1 MNKKFLKHYMETNPE
16 GTAQTYIFLVDNQDI
31 ALNIVM
37 SGYQA
42 LCLVQ
47 EDDGYYF
54 SADSFIE
61 EMRAIQFTGSC
72 QCAYHYVASCSV
84 KWINDKLLT
93 FFKDAGLDGKAGWQ
107 LFKEKEYLGKLDNQ
121 KEVEKLLE
129 QYILRFERDP
139 KEEPELSRFHLFD
152 AKGNVKSVRD
162 MEIVDYL
169 VENVQFFVVGITPYY
184 YEHGVFL
191 EDHDGVRMKYRIQKL
206 IYRDQVQ
213 SGVIKRIYNLL
224 ITQPKVHREAYELN
238 KQPVR
243 WINFKNG
250 YCDPVKGEML
260 EHNPDYLTI
269 NQIPFPY
276 YPEDREQVLQ
286 GGENIKKYLASSL
299 PNKEEQQTFWE
310 YFGYCMIQDTQFQ
323 KFLTLKGNGGT
334 GKSVAV
340 SLIQHVVGI
349 TNMSS
354 ISLQDL
360 NKRFYATG
368 MYYQIGEE
376 HKEFCA
382 EKTQDEDYYVLTL
395 AAIAKELDGK
405 GMNRAKVHIA
415 AGLPLTWVA
424 TQKEDFQK
432 YLLQNECVDF
442 TFRNKEYHV
451 EFAGADIYPQGFAAA
466 FYRLQDF
473 KGINMLADIG
483 NGTMNIM
490 YINNSR
496 PLEKKCFTEKYGTHQ
511 CVLAVRESLLK
522 ELGTVVDDLVI
533 EQVIRTGTAD
543 IGEKYLSVIRKAAG
557 DYTKEIFHKLRERE
571 YNPELMR
578 LYVVG
583 GGGCMIQN
591 FGEYDKNRVT
601 IVRDICATAKG
612 YEAMTVRKIQRNGGM
627 LV

>member
-1 MNKKFLKHYMETNPE
+1 M
-16 GTAQTYIFLVDNQDI
+16 
-31 ALNIVM
+31 
-37 SGYQA
+37 
-42 LCLVQ
+42 
-47 EDDGYYF
+47 
-54 SADSFIE
+54 
-61 EMRAIQFTGSC
+61 
-72 QCAYHYVASCSV
+72 
-84 KWINDKLLT
+84 
-93 FFKDAGLDGKAGWQ
+93 
-107 LFKEKEYLGKLDNQ
+107 
-121 KEVEKLLE
+121 
-129 QYILRFERDP
+129 
-139 KEEPELSRFHLFD
+139 
-152 AKGNVKSVRD
+152 
-162 MEIVDYL
+162 
-169 VENVQFFVVGITPYY
+169 VGIIPYY

-250 YCDPVKGEML
+250 YYDPVTGEML

-310 YFGYCMIQDTQFQ
+310 YFGYCMTQDTQFQ

-395 AAIAKELDGK
+395 AAIARELDGK

-432 YLLQNECVDF
+432 YLLQNETVDF
-442 TFRNKEYHV
+442 IFRNKEYHV

-473 KGINMLADIG
+473 KGINMLVDIG

-511 CVLAVRESLLK
+511 CVLTVRESLLK
-522 ELGTVVDDLVI
+522 EQGTVVDDLVI

-543 IGEKYLSVIRKAAG
+543 IGEKYLTVIRKAAG

-591 FGEYDKNRVT
+591 FGEYDKSRVT

-612 YEAMTVRKIQRNGGM
+612 YEAMSVRKIQRNGGM

>member
-1 MNKKFLKHYMETNPE
+1 M
-16 GTAQTYIFLVDNQDI
+16 
-31 ALNIVM
+31 
-37 SGYQA
+37 
-42 LCLVQ
+42 
-47 EDDGYYF
+47 
-54 SADSFIE
+54 
-61 EMRAIQFTGSC
+61 
-72 QCAYHYVASCSV
+72 
-84 KWINDKLLT
+84 
-93 FFKDAGLDGKAGWQ
+93 
-107 LFKEKEYLGKLDNQ
+107 
-121 KEVEKLLE
+121 
-129 QYILRFERDP
+129 
-139 KEEPELSRFHLFD
+139 
-152 AKGNVKSVRD
+152 
-162 MEIVDYL
+162 
-169 VENVQFFVVGITPYY
+169 
-184 YEHGVFL
+184 
-191 EDHDGVRMKYRIQKL
+191 
-206 IYRDQVQ
+206 
-213 SGVIKRIYNLL
+213 IKRIYNLL

-250 YCDPVKGEML
+250 YYDPVTGEML

-299 PNKEEQQTFWE
+299 PNKEEQQTFRE
-310 YFGYCMIQDTQFQ
+310 YFGYCMTQDTQFQ

-395 AAIAKELDGK
+395 AAIARELDGK
-405 GMNRAKVHIA
+405 GMNRATVHIA

-432 YLLQNECVDF
+432 YLLQNESVDF
-442 TFRNKEYHV
+442 TFRNKDYHV

-473 KGINMLADIG
+473 KGINMLVDIG

-543 IGEKYLSVIRKAAG
+543 IGEKYLTVIRKAAG

-591 FGEYDKNRVT
+591 FGEYDKSRVT

-612 YEAMTVRKIQRNGGM
+612 YEAMSVRKIQRNGGM

>member
-1 MNKKFLKHYMETNPE
+1 M
-16 GTAQTYIFLVDNQDI
+16 
-31 ALNIVM
+31 
-37 SGYQA
+37 
-42 LCLVQ
+42 
-47 EDDGYYF
+47 
-54 SADSFIE
+54 
-61 EMRAIQFTGSC
+61 
-72 QCAYHYVASCSV
+72 
-84 KWINDKLLT
+84 
-93 FFKDAGLDGKAGWQ
+93 
-107 LFKEKEYLGKLDNQ
+107 
-121 KEVEKLLE
+121 
-129 QYILRFERDP
+129 
-139 KEEPELSRFHLFD
+139 
-152 AKGNVKSVRD
+152 
-162 MEIVDYL
+162 
-169 VENVQFFVVGITPYY
+169 VGIIPYY

-250 YCDPVKGEML
+250 YYDPVTGEML

-310 YFGYCMIQDTQFQ
+310 YFGYCMTQDTQFQ

-395 AAIAKELDGK
+395 AAIARELDGK
-405 GMNRAKVHIA
+405 GMNQAKVHIA

-432 YLLQNECVDF
+432 YLLQNESVDF
-442 TFRNKEYHV
+442 TFRNKDYHV

-473 KGINMLADIG
+473 KGINMLVDIG

-511 CVLAVRESLLK
+511 CVLTVRESLLK

-543 IGEKYLSVIRKAAG
+543 IGEKYLTVIRKAAG

-591 FGEYDKNRVT
+591 FGEYDKSRVT

>member
-1 MNKKFLKHYMETNPE
+1 M
-16 GTAQTYIFLVDNQDI
+16 
-31 ALNIVM
+31 
-37 SGYQA
+37 
-42 LCLVQ
+42 
-47 EDDGYYF
+47 
-54 SADSFIE
+54 
-61 EMRAIQFTGSC
+61 
-72 QCAYHYVASCSV
+72 
-84 KWINDKLLT
+84 
-93 FFKDAGLDGKAGWQ
+93 
-107 LFKEKEYLGKLDNQ
+107 
-121 KEVEKLLE
+121 
-129 QYILRFERDP
+129 
-139 KEEPELSRFHLFD
+139 
-152 AKGNVKSVRD
+152 
-162 MEIVDYL
+162 
-169 VENVQFFVVGITPYY
+169 
-184 YEHGVFL
+184 
-191 EDHDGVRMKYRIQKL
+191 
-206 IYRDQVQ
+206 
-213 SGVIKRIYNLL
+213 IKRIYNLL

-250 YCDPVKGEML
+250 YYDPVTGEML

-276 YPEDREQVLQ
+276 YPEDCEQVLQ

-310 YFGYCMIQDTQFQ
+310 YFGYCMTQDTQFQ

-543 IGEKYLSVIRKAAG
+543 IGEKYLTVIRKAAG

-591 FGEYDKNRVT
+591 FGEYDKSRVT

>member
-1 MNKKFLKHYMETNPE
+1 METNPE
-16 GTAQTYIFLVDNQDI
+16 ETAQTYIFLVDNQDI

-61 EMRAIQFTGSC
+61 EMRSIQFTGSC
-72 QCAYHYVASCSV
+72 QSAYHYVAACTV
-84 KWINDKLLT
+84 KWMNDKLQT

-129 QYILRFERDP
+129 KYILRFERDM

-152 AKGNVKSVRD
+152 AKGNVKGVRD

-191 EDHDGVRMKYRIQKL
+191 EDHDGIRMKYRIQKL

-243 WINFKNG
+243 CINFKNG
-250 YCDPVKGEML
+250 YYDPVTGEML

-276 YPEDREQVLQ
+276 YPEDCEQVLQ
-286 GGENIKKYLASSL
+286 DGENIKKYLASSL

-310 YFGYCMIQDTQFQ
+310 YFGYCMTQDTQFQ

-340 SLIQHVVGI
+340 SLIQYVVGI

-368 MYYQIGEE
+368 MYGKLLNACADIPCKAMENTDVLKKAVGEDTLIYEKKGQDAIHMAMIALKNLYEQGKFTESE
-376 HKEFCA
+376 HSKECVREVQRTSDSICA
-382 EKTQDEDYYVLTL
+382 FIEESLV
-395 AAIAKELDGK
+395 
-405 GMNRAKVHIA
+405 RAKGKRLKRSEVFHMYEEYCKENGRQGHGKSNFFRNMTDKGFLLKQYNGEFYYQDIA
-415 AGLPLTWVA
+415 V
-424 TQKEDFQK
+424 KEEDFCPVDPEERIPFEETDIDYKQ
-432 YLLQNECVDF
+432 LQLNM
-442 TFRNKEYHV
+442 N
-451 EFAGADIYPQGFAAA
+451 QGI
-466 FYRLQDF
+466 
-473 KGINMLADIG
+473 KGI
-483 NGTMNIM
+483 
-490 YINNSR
+490 
-496 PLEKKCFTEKYGTHQ
+496 
-511 CVLAVRESLLK
+511 
-522 ELGTVVDDLVI
+522 
-533 EQVIRTGTAD
+533 
-543 IGEKYLSVIRKAAG
+543 
-557 DYTKEIFHKLRERE
+557 
-571 YNPELMR
+571 
-578 LYVVG
+578 
-583 GGGCMIQN
+583 
-591 FGEYDKNRVT
+591 
-601 IVRDICATAKG
+601 
-612 YEAMTVRKIQRNGGM
+612 
-627 LV
+627 

>member
-1 MNKKFLKHYMETNPE
+1 M
-16 GTAQTYIFLVDNQDI
+16 
-31 ALNIVM
+31 
-37 SGYQA
+37 
-42 LCLVQ
+42 
-47 EDDGYYF
+47 
-54 SADSFIE
+54 
-61 EMRAIQFTGSC
+61 
-72 QCAYHYVASCSV
+72 
-84 KWINDKLLT
+84 
-93 FFKDAGLDGKAGWQ
+93 
-107 LFKEKEYLGKLDNQ
+107 
-121 KEVEKLLE
+121 
-129 QYILRFERDP
+129 
-139 KEEPELSRFHLFD
+139 
-152 AKGNVKSVRD
+152 
-162 MEIVDYL
+162 
-169 VENVQFFVVGITPYY
+169 VGIIPYY

-250 YCDPVKGEML
+250 YYDPVTGEML

-310 YFGYCMIQDTQFQ
+310 YFGYCMTQDTQFQ

-395 AAIAKELDGK
+395 AAIARELDGK

-415 AGLPLTWVA
+415 AGLQLTWVA

-432 YLLQNECVDF
+432 YLLQNESVDF

-473 KGINMLADIG
+473 KGINMLVDIG

-543 IGEKYLSVIRKAAG
+543 IGEKYLIVIRKAAG

-591 FGEYDKNRVT
+591 FGEYDRSRVT

>member
-16 GTAQTYIFLVDNQDI
+16 GTVQTYIFLVDNQDI

-61 EMRAIQFTGSC
+61 EMRSIQFTGSC
-72 QCAYHYVASCSV
+72 QSAYHYVTACTV
-84 KWINDKLLT
+84 KWMNDKLQT

-152 AKGNVKSVRD
+152 AKGNVKGVRD

-250 YCDPVKGEML
+250 YYDPVTGEML

-310 YFGYCMIQDTQFQ
+310 YFGYCMTQDTQFQ

-395 AAIAKELDGK
+395 AAIARELDGK

-432 YLLQNECVDF
+432 YLLQNESVDF
-442 TFRNKEYHV
+442 IFRNKEYHV

-473 KGINMLADIG
+473 KGINMLVDIG

-490 YINNSR
+490 YS
-496 PLEKKCFTEKYGTHQ
+496 
-511 CVLAVRESLLK
+511 
-522 ELGTVVDDLVI
+522 VV
-533 EQVIRTGTAD
+533 
-543 IGEKYLSVIRKAAG
+543 
-557 DYTKEIFHKLRERE
+557 
-571 YNPELMR
+571 
-578 LYVVG
+578 
-583 GGGCMIQN
+583 
-591 FGEYDKNRVT
+591 
-601 IVRDICATAKG
+601 
-612 YEAMTVRKIQRNGGM
+612 
-627 LV
+627 

>member
-1 MNKKFLKHYMETNPE
+1 MIMRMMKNNNNETVMVIGIDHGYGNMK
-16 GTAQTYIFLVDNQDI
+16 TATR
-31 ALNIVM
+31 
-37 SGYQA
+37 
-42 LCLVQ
+42 C
-47 EDDGYYF
+47 F
-54 SADSFIE
+54 S
-61 EMRAIQFTGSC
+61 
-72 QCAYHYVASCSV
+72 
-84 KWINDKLLT
+84 
-93 FFKDAGLDGKAGWQ
+93 
-107 LFKEKEYLGKLDNQ
+107 
-121 KEVEKLLE
+121 
-129 QYILRFERDP
+129 
-139 KEEPELSRFHLFD
+139 
-152 AKGNVKSVRD
+152 
-162 MEIVDYL
+162 
-169 VENVQFFVVGITPYY
+169 
-184 YEHGVFL
+184 
-191 EDHDGVRMKYRIQKL
+191 
-206 IYRDQVQ
+206 
-213 SGVIKRIYNLL
+213 SGVVRYDKEPIFQNNLL
-224 ITQPKVHREAYELN
+224 VYN
-238 KQPVR
+238 
-243 WINFKNG
+243 
-250 YCDPVKGEML
+250 
-260 EHNPDYLTI
+260 
-269 NQIPFPY
+269 
-276 YPEDREQVLQ
+276 
-286 GGENIKKYLASSL
+286 
-299 PNKEEQQTFWE
+299 
-310 YFGYCMIQDTQFQ
+310 
-323 KFLTLKGNGGT
+323 
-334 GKSVAV
+334 
-340 SLIQHVVGI
+340 
-349 TNMSS
+349 
-354 ISLQDL
+354 
-360 NKRFYATG
+360 G

-395 AAIAKELDGK
+395 AAVARELDGK
-405 GMNRAKVHIA
+405 GMKRAKVHIA

-543 IGEKYLSVIRKAAG
+543 IGEKYLTVIRKAAR

-591 FGEYDKNRVT
+591 FGEYDKNIRLNLCDEQDRQAWEYLQTMDREKYKSYTRAVVVALNDYFSREYRNEADPYLETREKEDAFLERVET
-601 IVRDICATAKG
+601 AVRDGVKESASMAIAKNLM
-612 YEAMTVRKIQRNGGM
+612 EM
-627 LV
+627 LVPFVKESIGESNLSDRILTMEKTDGEITEDNLDWEKEADMDAALDFADSF

>member
-1 MNKKFLKHYMETNPE
+1 M
-16 GTAQTYIFLVDNQDI
+16 
-31 ALNIVM
+31 
-37 SGYQA
+37 
-42 LCLVQ
+42 
-47 EDDGYYF
+47 
-54 SADSFIE
+54 
-61 EMRAIQFTGSC
+61 
-72 QCAYHYVASCSV
+72 
-84 KWINDKLLT
+84 
-93 FFKDAGLDGKAGWQ
+93 
-107 LFKEKEYLGKLDNQ
+107 
-121 KEVEKLLE
+121 
-129 QYILRFERDP
+129 
-139 KEEPELSRFHLFD
+139 
-152 AKGNVKSVRD
+152 
-162 MEIVDYL
+162 
-169 VENVQFFVVGITPYY
+169 VGIIPYY

-250 YCDPVKGEML
+250 YYDPVTGEML

-276 YPEDREQVLQ
+276 YPEDCEQVLQ

-310 YFGYCMIQDTQFQ
+310 YFGYCMTQDTQFQ

-395 AAIAKELDGK
+395 AAIARELDGK
-405 GMNRAKVHIA
+405 GMNRATVHIA

-432 YLLQNECVDF
+432 YLLQNESVDF
-442 TFRNKEYHV
+442 TFRNKDYHV

-473 KGINMLADIG
+473 KGINMLVDIG

-543 IGEKYLSVIRKAAG
+543 IGEKYLTVIRKAAG
-557 DYTKEIFHKLRERE
+557 DYTKELFHKLRERE

-591 FGEYDKNRVT
+591 FGEYDKSRVT

-612 YEAMTVRKIQRNGGM
+612 YEAMSVRKIQRNGGM

>member
-1 MNKKFLKHYMETNPE
+1 MRMMKNNNNE
-16 GTAQTYIFLVDNQDI
+16 
-31 ALNIVM
+31 IVM
-37 SGYQA
+37 VIGIDHGY
-42 LCLVQ
+42 
-47 EDDGYYF
+47 
-54 SADSFIE
+54 
-61 EMRAIQFTGSC
+61 
-72 QCAYHYVASCSV
+72 
-84 KWINDKLLT
+84 
-93 FFKDAGLDGKAGWQ
+93 
-107 LFKEKEYLGKLDNQ
+107 
-121 KEVEKLLE
+121 
-129 QYILRFERDP
+129 
-139 KEEPELSRFHLFD
+139 
-152 AKGNVKSVRD
+152 GN
-162 MEIVDYL
+162 
-169 VENVQFFVVGITPYY
+169 
-184 YEHGVFL
+184 
-191 EDHDGVRMKYRIQKL
+191 MKTATRCFP
-206 IYRDQVQ
+206 
-213 SGVIKRIYNLL
+213 SGVARYDKEPIFQNNLL
-224 ITQPKVHREAYELN
+224 VYN
-238 KQPVR
+238 
-243 WINFKNG
+243 
-250 YCDPVKGEML
+250 
-260 EHNPDYLTI
+260 
-269 NQIPFPY
+269 
-276 YPEDREQVLQ
+276 
-286 GGENIKKYLASSL
+286 
-299 PNKEEQQTFWE
+299 
-310 YFGYCMIQDTQFQ
+310 
-323 KFLTLKGNGGT
+323 
-334 GKSVAV
+334 
-340 SLIQHVVGI
+340 
-349 TNMSS
+349 
-354 ISLQDL
+354 
-360 NKRFYATG
+360 G

-395 AAIAKELDGK
+395 AAIARELDGK

-432 YLLQNECVDF
+432 YLLQNESVDF
-442 TFRNKEYHV
+442 IFRNKEYHV

-473 KGINMLADIG
+473 KGINMLVDIG

-591 FGEYDKNRVT
+591 FGEYDKSRVT

>member
-1 MNKKFLKHYMETNPE
+1 M
-16 GTAQTYIFLVDNQDI
+16 
-31 ALNIVM
+31 
-37 SGYQA
+37 
-42 LCLVQ
+42 
-47 EDDGYYF
+47 
-54 SADSFIE
+54 
-61 EMRAIQFTGSC
+61 
-72 QCAYHYVASCSV
+72 
-84 KWINDKLLT
+84 
-93 FFKDAGLDGKAGWQ
+93 
-107 LFKEKEYLGKLDNQ
+107 
-121 KEVEKLLE
+121 
-129 QYILRFERDP
+129 
-139 KEEPELSRFHLFD
+139 
-152 AKGNVKSVRD
+152 
-162 MEIVDYL
+162 
-169 VENVQFFVVGITPYY
+169 VGIIPYY

-250 YCDPVKGEML
+250 YYDPVTGEML
-260 EHNPDYLTI
+260 EHNPDHLTI

-299 PNKEEQQTFWE
+299 PNKEEQQMFWE
-310 YFGYCMIQDTQFQ
+310 YFGYCMTQDTQFQ

-349 TNMSS
+349 NNMSS

-395 AAIAKELDGK
+395 AAIARELDGK
-405 GMNRAKVHIA
+405 GMNRATVHIA

-432 YLLQNECVDF
+432 YLLQNESVDF
-442 TFRNKEYHV
+442 TFRNKDYHV

-473 KGINMLADIG
+473 KGINMLVDIG

-543 IGEKYLSVIRKAAG
+543 IGEKYLTVIRKAAG

-591 FGEYDKNRVT
+591 FGEYDKSRVT

>member
-1 MNKKFLKHYMETNPE
+1 M
-16 GTAQTYIFLVDNQDI
+16 
-31 ALNIVM
+31 
-37 SGYQA
+37 
-42 LCLVQ
+42 
-47 EDDGYYF
+47 
-54 SADSFIE
+54 
-61 EMRAIQFTGSC
+61 
-72 QCAYHYVASCSV
+72 
-84 KWINDKLLT
+84 
-93 FFKDAGLDGKAGWQ
+93 
-107 LFKEKEYLGKLDNQ
+107 
-121 KEVEKLLE
+121 
-129 QYILRFERDP
+129 
-139 KEEPELSRFHLFD
+139 
-152 AKGNVKSVRD
+152 
-162 MEIVDYL
+162 
-169 VENVQFFVVGITPYY
+169 VGIIPYY

-250 YCDPVKGEML
+250 YYDPVTGEML

-310 YFGYCMIQDTQFQ
+310 YFGYCMTQDTQFQ

-395 AAIAKELDGK
+395 AAIARELDGK

-432 YLLQNECVDF
+432 YLLQNESVDF
-442 TFRNKEYHV
+442 IFRNKEYHV

-473 KGINMLADIG
+473 KGINMLVDIG

-543 IGEKYLSVIRKAAG
+543 IGEKYLTVIRKAAG

-591 FGEYDKNRVT
+591 FGEYDKSRVT

>member
-1 MNKKFLKHYMETNPE
+1 M
-16 GTAQTYIFLVDNQDI
+16 
-31 ALNIVM
+31 
-37 SGYQA
+37 
-42 LCLVQ
+42 
-47 EDDGYYF
+47 
-54 SADSFIE
+54 
-61 EMRAIQFTGSC
+61 
-72 QCAYHYVASCSV
+72 
-84 KWINDKLLT
+84 
-93 FFKDAGLDGKAGWQ
+93 
-107 LFKEKEYLGKLDNQ
+107 
-121 KEVEKLLE
+121 
-129 QYILRFERDP
+129 
-139 KEEPELSRFHLFD
+139 
-152 AKGNVKSVRD
+152 
-162 MEIVDYL
+162 
-169 VENVQFFVVGITPYY
+169 
-184 YEHGVFL
+184 
-191 EDHDGVRMKYRIQKL
+191 
-206 IYRDQVQ
+206 
-213 SGVIKRIYNLL
+213 IKRIYNLL

-250 YCDPVKGEML
+250 YYDPVTGEML
-260 EHNPDYLTI
+260 EHNPDPLTI

-299 PNKEEQQTFWE
+299 PNKEEQQRFWE
-310 YFGYCMIQDTQFQ
+310 YFGYCMTQDTQFQ

-349 TNMSS
+349 NNMSS

-395 AAIAKELDGK
+395 AAIARELDGK
-405 GMNRAKVHIA
+405 GMNRATVHIA

-432 YLLQNECVDF
+432 YLLQNESVDF
-442 TFRNKEYHV
+442 TFRNKDYHV

-473 KGINMLADIG
+473 KGINMLVDIG

-543 IGEKYLSVIRKAAG
+543 IGEKYLTVIRKAAG

-591 FGEYDKNRVT
+591 FGEYDKSRVT

-612 YEAMTVRKIQRNGGM
+612 YEAMSVRKIQRNGGM

>member
-1 MNKKFLKHYMETNPE
+1 M
-16 GTAQTYIFLVDNQDI
+16 
-31 ALNIVM
+31 
-37 SGYQA
+37 
-42 LCLVQ
+42 
-47 EDDGYYF
+47 
-54 SADSFIE
+54 
-61 EMRAIQFTGSC
+61 
-72 QCAYHYVASCSV
+72 
-84 KWINDKLLT
+84 
-93 FFKDAGLDGKAGWQ
+93 
-107 LFKEKEYLGKLDNQ
+107 
-121 KEVEKLLE
+121 
-129 QYILRFERDP
+129 
-139 KEEPELSRFHLFD
+139 
-152 AKGNVKSVRD
+152 
-162 MEIVDYL
+162 
-169 VENVQFFVVGITPYY
+169 
-184 YEHGVFL
+184 
-191 EDHDGVRMKYRIQKL
+191 
-206 IYRDQVQ
+206 
-213 SGVIKRIYNLL
+213 IKRIYNLL

-250 YCDPVKGEML
+250 YYDPVTGEML

-310 YFGYCMIQDTQFQ
+310 YFGYCMTQDTQFQ

-395 AAIAKELDGK
+395 AAIARELDGK
-405 GMNRAKVHIA
+405 GMNRATVHIA

-432 YLLQNECVDF
+432 YLLQNESVDF
-442 TFRNKEYHV
+442 TFRNKDYHV

-473 KGINMLADIG
+473 KGINMLVDIG

-543 IGEKYLSVIRKAAG
+543 IGEKYLTVIRKAAG

-591 FGEYDKNRVT
+591 FGEYDKSRVT

>member
-1 MNKKFLKHYMETNPE
+1 M
-16 GTAQTYIFLVDNQDI
+16 
-31 ALNIVM
+31 
-37 SGYQA
+37 
-42 LCLVQ
+42 
-47 EDDGYYF
+47 
-54 SADSFIE
+54 
-61 EMRAIQFTGSC
+61 
-72 QCAYHYVASCSV
+72 
-84 KWINDKLLT
+84 
-93 FFKDAGLDGKAGWQ
+93 
-107 LFKEKEYLGKLDNQ
+107 
-121 KEVEKLLE
+121 
-129 QYILRFERDP
+129 
-139 KEEPELSRFHLFD
+139 
-152 AKGNVKSVRD
+152 
-162 MEIVDYL
+162 
-169 VENVQFFVVGITPYY
+169 VGIIPYY

-250 YCDPVKGEML
+250 YYDPVTGEML
-260 EHNPDYLTI
+260 EHNPDHLTI

-299 PNKEEQQTFWE
+299 PNKEEQQMFWE
-310 YFGYCMIQDTQFQ
+310 YFGYCMTQDTQFQ

-349 TNMSS
+349 NNMSS

-395 AAIAKELDGK
+395 AAIARELDGK
-405 GMNRAKVHIA
+405 GMNRATVHIA

-432 YLLQNECVDF
+432 YLLQNESVDF
-442 TFRNKEYHV
+442 TFCNKDYHV

-473 KGINMLADIG
+473 KGINMLVDIG

-543 IGEKYLSVIRKAAG
+543 IGEKYLTVIRKAAG

-591 FGEYDKNRVT
+591 FGEYDKSRVT

-612 YEAMTVRKIQRNGGM
+612 YEAMSVRKIQRNGGM

>member
-1 MNKKFLKHYMETNPE
+1 M
-16 GTAQTYIFLVDNQDI
+16 
-31 ALNIVM
+31 
-37 SGYQA
+37 
-42 LCLVQ
+42 
-47 EDDGYYF
+47 
-54 SADSFIE
+54 
-61 EMRAIQFTGSC
+61 
-72 QCAYHYVASCSV
+72 
-84 KWINDKLLT
+84 
-93 FFKDAGLDGKAGWQ
+93 
-107 LFKEKEYLGKLDNQ
+107 
-121 KEVEKLLE
+121 
-129 QYILRFERDP
+129 
-139 KEEPELSRFHLFD
+139 
-152 AKGNVKSVRD
+152 
-162 MEIVDYL
+162 
-169 VENVQFFVVGITPYY
+169 
-184 YEHGVFL
+184 

-243 WINFKNG
+243 CINFKNG
-250 YCDPVKGEML
+250 YYDPVTGEML

-310 YFGYCMIQDTQFQ
+310 YFGYCMTQDTQFQ

-395 AAIAKELDGK
+395 AVIARELDGK

-432 YLLQNECVDF
+432 YLLQNESVDF
-442 TFRNKEYHV
+442 IFRNKEYHV

-473 KGINMLADIG
+473 KGINMLVDIG

-543 IGEKYLSVIRKAAG
+543 IGEKYLTVIRKAAG

-591 FGEYDKNRVT
+591 FGEYDKSRVT

-612 YEAMTVRKIQRNGGM
+612 YEAMSVRKIQRNGGM

>member
-1 MNKKFLKHYMETNPE
+1 M
-16 GTAQTYIFLVDNQDI
+16 
-31 ALNIVM
+31 
-37 SGYQA
+37 
-42 LCLVQ
+42 
-47 EDDGYYF
+47 
-54 SADSFIE
+54 
-61 EMRAIQFTGSC
+61 
-72 QCAYHYVASCSV
+72 
-84 KWINDKLLT
+84 
-93 FFKDAGLDGKAGWQ
+93 
-107 LFKEKEYLGKLDNQ
+107 
-121 KEVEKLLE
+121 
-129 QYILRFERDP
+129 
-139 KEEPELSRFHLFD
+139 
-152 AKGNVKSVRD
+152 
-162 MEIVDYL
+162 
-169 VENVQFFVVGITPYY
+169 
-184 YEHGVFL
+184 
-191 EDHDGVRMKYRIQKL
+191 
-206 IYRDQVQ
+206 
-213 SGVIKRIYNLL
+213 IKRIYNLL

-250 YCDPVKGEML
+250 YYDPVTGEML

-276 YPEDREQVLQ
+276 YPDDREQVLQ

-310 YFGYCMIQDTQFQ
+310 YFGYCMTQDTQFQ

-395 AAIAKELDGK
+395 AAIARKLDGK
-405 GMNRAKVHIA
+405 GMNRATVHIA

-432 YLLQNECVDF
+432 YLLQNESVDF
-442 TFRNKEYHV
+442 TFRNKDYHV

-473 KGINMLADIG
+473 KGINMLVDIG

-543 IGEKYLSVIRKAAG
+543 IGEKYLTVIRKAAG

-591 FGEYDKNRVT
+591 FGEYDKSRVT